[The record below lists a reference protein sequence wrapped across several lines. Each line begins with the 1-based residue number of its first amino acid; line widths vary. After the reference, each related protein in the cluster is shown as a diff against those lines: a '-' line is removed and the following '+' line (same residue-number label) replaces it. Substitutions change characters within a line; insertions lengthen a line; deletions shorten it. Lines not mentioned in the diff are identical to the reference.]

1 MLLSSEHMKLTRIRL
16 EDYRC
21 FGTADFDLTDPERG
35 PGEPLDVALL
45 VGGNGSGKSAVL
57 SAVGGFFTALVQ
69 RYEGERLVGRD
80 VRQGADRASIAISW
94 RDWVGRREPHLCQFH
109 VETSLD
115 QDGGLLPG
123 GDSTEDKEW
132 RLQATGVPRRP
143 TGLVTSFD
151 VYRLLPPG
159 RVAGPNIEDVIS
171 DRCQQALA
179 PTVSRDGQLR
189 PRAQHLKQWIVNLDT
204 LRAKAKADRN
214 ENLPLWHTL
223 RHALNT
229 LLRPYTFEGVD
240 DRFDVFFRTPTGRV
254 PIEALSDGFRSV
266 FVIVAELLLRLSLA
280 TARPE
285 EILEQEAV
293 CLIDEIDA
301 HLHPRWQE
309 NVIPGLRTCFPN
321 VQLIATTHSE
331 IVVSTVEPKN
341 VFRLEDMQAVTTAV
355 RQDARF
361 HRPERS
367 SVSIAQE
374 VFGARRGAGD
384 PRWMLDPPPEFIR
397 RFWELFAAR
406 IDPHQEVS
414 IAEGRVLLEGV
425 RDAHDRAIP
434 GLGSLAGEAALFF
447 VDLDPEANWAHPCAY
462 VALSIDGEPIWA
474 EHRWP
479 PSEAIRLVPL
489 PRPPGT

>member
-1 MLLSSEHMKLTRIRL
+1 MKLTRIRL
-16 EDYRC
+16 EDFRC
-21 FGTADFDLTDPERG
+21 FGTADFDITEADAGTQLEV
-35 PGEPLDVALL
+35 PLGIVLL

-57 SAVGGFFTALVQ
+57 QAVGGFFTALIS
-69 RYEGERLVGRD
+69 RYGGERLVRHD
-80 VRQGADRASIAISW
+80 VRQGAERASITISW
-94 RDWVGRREPHLCQFH
+94 RDWFGRRNPSSCHFQL
-109 VETSLD
+109 ETSLD
-115 QDGGLLPG
+115 QEGGLLPG
-123 GDSTEDKEW
+123 GSSTEYKEW
-132 RLQATGVPRRP
+132 ILQATGVPRRS

-151 VYRLLPPG
+151 LYRLLPSG
-159 RVAGPNIEDVIS
+159 RVGGPNIDNVIS

-189 PRAQHLKQWIVNLDT
+189 PRAQHLKQWIVNLDS

-214 ENLPLWHTL
+214 EDLPLWHTL

-240 DRFDVFFRTPTGRV
+240 DRFDVLFRTPTGRV
-254 PIEALSDGFRSV
+254 PIEALSDGFRSI

-280 TARPE
+280 TERPE
-285 EILEQEAV
+285 EVLEQEAV

-309 NVIPGLRTCFPN
+309 NVIPGLRAMFPN
-321 VQLIATTHSE
+321 VQLLATTHSE

-341 VFRLEDMQAVTTAV
+341 VFRLEDMQAVKAV

-384 PRWMLDPPPEFIR
+384 PRWMLDPPPEATR
-397 RFWELFAAR
+397 R
-406 IDPHQEVS
+406 
-414 IAEGRVLLEGV
+414 
-425 RDAHDRAIP
+425 
-434 GLGSLAGEAALFF
+434 
-447 VDLDPEANWAHPCAY
+447 
-462 VALSIDGEPIWA
+462 
-474 EHRWP
+474 
-479 PSEAIRLVPL
+479 
-489 PRPPGT
+489 